1 MTISMTGFGRAITEN
16 EQLKVKVEMK
26 SVNSRY
32 NDITIKLPKLY
43 TFAED
48 RLRKILKDYVSRGK
62 IDIYI
67 SVNSIASS
75 NIKVAVDME
84 LARQYYES
92 ILKIKKNFSIREKI
106 RAYNISSIPGVLNA
120 VESEVDEDVI
130 YRILETT
137 FKNALDELVK
147 MKKIE
152 GDNIQADMLSK
163 LDELIG
169 YLDIIKKEAPTV
181 VDEYREKLQS
191 RITELLGDQGID
203 ESKFNQE
210 VAFFADK
217 ACIDEEIT
225 RMNSHLDQF
234 KSNLMLDNTGR
245 KLDFIIQEMNREV
258 NTIGSKAN
266 SLTITNCVLEC
277 KCIIE
282 KLREQAMNVE

>member
-43 TFAED
+43 TFAEE
-48 RLRKILKDYVSRGK
+48 RLKKILKDYVSRGK

-67 SVNSIASS
+67 SVSTIASS
-75 NIKVAVDME
+75 NIKVAIDMD
-84 LARQYYES
+84 LARQYYDS
-92 ILKIKKNFSIREKI
+92 IMKIKNNFKIREKV

-120 VESEVDEDVI
+120 VESEADEDMI
-130 YRILETT
+130 YQLLENT
-137 FKNALDELVK
+137 FTEALNELVK

-152 GDNIQADMLSK
+152 GENIQQDMLSK
-163 LDELIG
+163 LNELIDN
-169 YLDIIKKEAPTV
+169 LNIIKREAPTV
-181 VDEYREKLQS
+181 VEEYRVKLQS
-191 RITELLGDQGID
+191 RITDLIGDQGID

-210 VAFFADK
+210 VAFFADR

-225 RMNSHLDQF
+225 RLDSHIDQF
-234 KSNLMLDNTGR
+234 ESNLILDNTGR

-266 SLTITNCVLEC
+266 SLTIANCVLEC

-282 KLREQAMNVE
+282 KLREQAMNLE